1 MLFSINAQIVH
12 HLIIS
17 MLNYHLSL
25 LPFPYVVA
33 QAGIFS
39 FKHPLSFTSLSYF
52 FTVKWLICAS
62 LSPVWS
68 SFHVFIQSRFYLV
81 FTTPLVFLQHRPPVF
96 SFHVGFLCPPSLLW
110 LLCVSSSLRLCF
122 LCFSSRRPPVFP
134 VAKSCRV
141 SRVFPYEIL
150 LCFPLRNT
158 PVFPLRNTPVFP
170 LMKYSRVSPTKYSR
184 VSPTKYSRV
193 SPTNRRKH
201 GLLFLHMQLIWCLHT
216 LPPVQFIPINIAP
229 FVRHLCADNYSR
241 KSCFCRAVNQ
251 PLPGIAIR
259 YPFSADI
266 NLSFLLSPKQVCFS
280 SINGFPMR
288 LLQLPKAGCNLWRII
303 GRQI

>member
-1 MLFSINAQIVH
+1 M
-12 HLIIS
+12 
-17 MLNYHLSL
+17 
-25 LPFPYVVA
+25 
-33 QAGIFS
+33 
-39 FKHPLSFTSLSYF
+39 
-52 FTVKWLICAS
+52 
-62 LSPVWS
+62 
-68 SFHVFIQSRFYLV
+68 
-81 FTTPLVFLQHRPPVF
+81 
-96 SFHVGFLCPPSLLW
+96 
-110 LLCVSSSLRLCF
+110 
-122 LCFSSRRPPVFP
+122 
-134 VAKSCRV
+134 
-141 SRVFPYEIL
+141 
-150 LCFPLRNT
+150 FPLRNT

-170 LMKYSRVSPTKYSR
+170 PTKYSRVSPYEILPCFPLRNTPVFPPTKYSRVSPTKYSR
-184 VSPTKYSRV
+184 VSPTKYSRVSPTKYSRVSPTKYSRVSPYEILPCFPLRNTPVFPPTKYSRV

-216 LPPVQFIPINIAP
+216 PPPVQFIPINIAP